1 MSIIRSVL
9 LSACLLCS
17 LTLSAQRADKV
28 LTNAIDGY
36 FKNYDGSDFV
46 LKNCR
51 LERKRNNIVINKPA
65 RRITIYANKNFA
77 VQVFTPERVQKIYSD
92 IRKLLPKEFRRYKIE
107 VIAHRKP
114 IEQLIPNIYR
124 DKKEYISCGALV
136 E

>member
-36 FKNYDGSDFV
+36 LKNYDGSDFV

-65 RRITIYANKNFA
+65 RRITIYENIFRHK
-77 VQVFTPERVQKIYSD
+77 KIAPQGVSTLQNRGHSPSQAD
-92 IRKLLPKEFRRYKIE
+92 RTADTQHI
-107 VIAHRKP
+107 
-114 IEQLIPNIYR
+114 Q
-124 DKKEYISCGALV
+124 G
-136 E
+136 